1 MSRLS
6 SALLAVIGICS
17 IYVAIFSNMYGLG
30 YGIAGG
36 VGAIIG
42 LLLTAGSVSCVIGL
56 IGGAISQGAFKNT
69 FVYSLFVTVP
79 LVTFFYSFGVLA
91 G

>member
-6 SALLAVIGICS
+6 SALLAVVSICS
-17 IYVAIFSNMYGLG
+17 IYMAILSNMDLG

-42 LLLTAGSVSCVIGL
+42 LLLMAGSVSCVIGL
-56 IGGAISQGAFKNT
+56 IAGAISQGAFKNT

-79 LVTFFYSFGVLA
+79 LATFFYSVDVLA